1 MLHTRPHACTHTH
14 THTDKLE
21 HCDKKAKIKC
31 VSTENAYCMHYEC
44 HFCPDFIRAEMTG
57 KLLKQNPITLWWSV
71 VNMKGD
77 KN

>member
-57 KLLKQNPITLWWSV
+57 KLLK
-71 VNMKGD
+71 
-77 KN
+77 